1 MKPLQIKWKRRALRR
16 VDEIAVWYAD
26 NMGMTAA
33 RNFLQGIS
41 ETIQTLSHTPTIGKI
56 DERRSTS
63 RIQFYSFVAHPK
75 YKIVYYFNTRSI
87 YIVTIHR
94 TQMKKG

>member
-63 RIQFYSFVAHPK
+63 RIQFYSFVAHSK